1 MNSTVAT
8 EVTETAAAK
17 SLLETWGKNE
27 RMRHVPP
34 IEWIA
39 GKLDIDLRRRFE
51 KLHASYAALPAG
63 DPRSGTLEGELRA
76 LGRAIDRLADVA
88 RYSRATNHAPSE
100 LGARLQW
107 GITHAVSC
115 LNSLDPNLFGRRY
128 PFQTFE
134 RSKAEPLYAA
144 LLVVIDHVHR
154 LTNMIRFVDTGID
167 EALLEGLVRPEGGMW
182 DGLQP
187 VTTTG

>member
-1 MNSTVAT
+1 MNSIVAT
-8 EVTETAAAK
+8 DVTEVPVAK

-34 IEWIA
+34 VAWMVD
-39 GKLDIDLRRRFE
+39 KLEGDLRRRIERLCAPF
-51 KLHASYAALPAG
+51 AAFPAG
-63 DPRSGTLEGELRA
+63 DPRATAIDAELRA
-76 LGRAIDRLADVA
+76 LCRAIDRLADSA
-88 RYSRATNHAPSE
+88 RYSRAANHAPSE
-100 LGARLQW
+100 LVARIQW

-115 LNSLDPNLFGRRY
+115 LNSLDANLFGRRY

-154 LTNMIRFVDTGID
+154 LTNIVRFVAPQID
-167 EALLEGLVRPEGGMW
+167 EVLLEDLVRLEGMW

-187 VTTTG
+187 VTATG